1 MSENVRVG
9 YVPYSGD
16 LQHPGDRRRLAIWAK
31 DNSIELEIENPLESD
46 LLVLSNAANFGYWL
60 KRARQPVILDLVD
73 GYLGEHPRFMKDA
86 TRNIVRSI
94 RRTSDLRWITY
105 TKHLR
110 YACQKS
116 AAIIVAS
123 HEQRDII
130 LEFNKNVHIIL
141 DDLSELGSPAPDSL
155 HLISNAEQDS
165 PKQWIFWEGFGFT
178 LNHFQPVAS
187 EIDRFLKN
195 SGWGMYLVTNVEFS
209 KWGGYIGKVKAR
221 SLINKWFP
229 LSASNIV
236 IVPWSLKNL
245 TDFAHRSTI
254 GIIPIDLEDKFAVLK
269 PENKLLSMW
278 KLGLPCLFSPIH
290 SYKRVA
296 VASEQE
302 SSIVTPSQWLSALQ
316 RIANSQTERAQ
327 MRAAGQNYLEI
338 NHSHEALVSKWNR
351 AITET
356 LKT

>member
-1 MSENVRVG
+1 VSENVRVG

-94 RRTSDLRWITY
+94 GRTSDLRWITY

-338 NHSHEALVSKWNR
+338 NQSHEALVSKWNR

>member
-9 YVPYSGD
+9 YVPYSED
-16 LQHPGDRRRLAIWAK
+16 LQHPGDRRRIASWARDK
-31 DNSIELEIENPLESD
+31 SIELEIENPLDSD

-60 KRARQPVILDLVD
+60 KRACQPVILDLVD

-94 RRTSDLRWITY
+94 RRKSDLRWITY

-110 YACQKS
+110 YACRKS
-116 AAIIVAS
+116 AAVIVAS
-123 HEQRDII
+123 PEQRDVIQ
-130 LEFNKNVHIIL
+130 EFNKNVHIIL
-141 DDLSELGSPAPDSL
+141 DDLSELGSPAANSL
-155 HLISNAEQDS
+155 HLISSAEQDP

-178 LNHFQPVAS
+178 LNHFQSVAS

-209 KWGGYIGKVKAR
+209 RWGGYIGKVKAR

-229 LSASNIV
+229 LSALNIE
-236 IVPWSLKNL
+236 IVPWSLTNV

-296 VASEQE
+296 VASGQE

-316 RIANSQTERAQ
+316 RIANSQTERGQ

-338 NHSHEALVSKWNR
+338 NQSHEALVSKWNR